1 MNFDIDLVYLW
12 VNGEDSDWI
21 VKLLTEKKEN
31 LTEEAVSK
39 CRFQDNNELKYS
51 LRSVKKYAPW
61 IRNIFIV
68 TDNQIPEWLNP
79 ESERIKIIDHKDIMP
94 ESARPSFNS
103 CAIETCLS
111 KIPGLSEYFLY
122 ANDDMF
128 FWDNITPEYFYTKD
142 GKPIYRFSKRI
153 LNKKYNH
160 IYGYTINR
168 AYHLIK
174 NHYGSCINYFPQHGI
189 DPYRKSYVDECIEN
203 FKEEFNITVHNK
215 FRSFEDIQ
223 RVIFSY
229 YSITVKGAKAVLP
242 NDLFSFFGYT
252 KETGFCECNK
262 KNLLKISKFK
272 TPLMC
277 INGNRKT
284 NSEDIAIMIKILEE
298 RFSEKTEFEK

>member
-51 LRSVKKYAPW
+51 LRSVKKYAHC

-111 KIPGLSEYFLY
+111 KIP
-122 ANDDMF
+122 
-128 FWDNITPEYFYTKD
+128 
-142 GKPIYRFSKRI
+142 
-153 LNKKYNH
+153 
-160 IYGYTINR
+160 
-168 AYHLIK
+168 
-174 NHYGSCINYFPQHGI
+174 
-189 DPYRKSYVDECIEN
+189 
-203 FKEEFNITVHNK
+203 
-215 FRSFEDIQ
+215 
-223 RVIFSY
+223 
-229 YSITVKGAKAVLP
+229 
-242 NDLFSFFGYT
+242 
-252 KETGFCECNK
+252 
-262 KNLLKISKFK
+262 
-272 TPLMC
+272 
-277 INGNRKT
+277 
-284 NSEDIAIMIKILEE
+284 
-298 RFSEKTEFEK
+298 